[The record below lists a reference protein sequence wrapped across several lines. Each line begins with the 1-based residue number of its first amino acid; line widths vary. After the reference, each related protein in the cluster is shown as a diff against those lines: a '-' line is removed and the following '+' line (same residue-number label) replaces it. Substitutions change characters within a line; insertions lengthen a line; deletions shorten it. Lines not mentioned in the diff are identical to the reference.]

1 MSDSQL
7 QVVLAQIDPIVGDVA
22 GNTRKVLAATQQAK
36 QDYAAELVV
45 FPELC
50 LTGYPPEDLLLRP
63 GLLKRVNKAL
73 TTLCQQIEDISII
86 VGHPVGEVGKELFNA
101 ASVIQNHQIIAQYL
115 KQKLPNYGVFDEK
128 RYFIEG
134 AEATIFAVNQIKIG
148 LTICEDIWFVEPAAQ
163 AVDAGAEVIINLNA
177 SPFKQNKIQLREAEV
192 SKRARENNVPVLYVN
207 QIGGQDELVFDGA
220 SFAVNALGEK
230 SVQASQFVT
239 ALVPVQLRKTA
250 QAVAIDG
257 VKQPLMGELET
268 VYHALLCG
276 LRDYVD
282 KNRFPGVVIGLS
294 GGIDSA
300 LTLALAVD
308 ALGPDR
314 VQAVMMPSRYTSQI
328 SLDDAA
334 EMAQI
339 LGVQYRVI
347 GIENLFQAFL
357 HELEEV
363 FAGTEADTT
372 EENIQA
378 RCRGM
383 LLMAISNKTGAMVL
397 STGNKSEMAVGYST
411 LYGDMA
417 GGFSP
422 LKDVYKTL
430 VYKLAKYRNSLSRII
445 PERIIT
451 RPPSA
456 ELSADQLDQD
466 SLPAYDVLDDILE
479 AYIANDNC
487 FEDLVASGFD
497 AEVVAQ
503 VIKMVDRSE
512 YKRRQAPRD
521 SHHRPGVWQRS
532 PLSDNIRLYRNVNYR
547 VGNQMKKIE
556 AIIKPFKLDD
566 VREALS
572 DIGVTG
578 MTVSEVKG
586 FGRQKGHTELY
597 RGAEYVVDFLPKVKM
612 EIVLADAQ
620 VDACI
625 EAITKAAH
633 TGRIGD
639 GKIFVSPLERAIR
652 IRTGEDG
659 EAAI

>member
-1 MSDSQL
+1 MANHQL

-22 GNTRKVLAATQQAK
+22 GNTRKVIAATEQARQQHG
-36 QDYAAELVV
+36 AELVI

-73 TTLCQQIEDISII
+73 QTLCQQTDDISII
-86 VGHPVGEVGKELFNA
+86 VGHPLGEVGKELFNA
-101 ASVIQNHQIIAQYL
+101 ASVISRHQITAQYL
-115 KQKLPNYGVFDEK
+115 KHKLPNYGVFDEK

-134 AEATIFAVNQIKIG
+134 REATIIEINQIKIG

-163 AVDAGAEVIINLNA
+163 AADAGAEIIVNLNA
-177 SPFKQNKIQLREAEV
+177 SPFKQDKTLLREAEV
-192 SKRARENNVPVLYVN
+192 GQRARENSVPVLYVN

-220 SFAVNALGEK
+220 SFAVNAAGEK
-230 SVQASQFVT
+230 CIQAIQFAT
-239 ALVPVQLRKTA
+239 ALVPIKISKTPQGIELEGA
-250 QAVAIDG
+250 L
-257 VKQPLMGELET
+257 QPLMAELET
-268 VYHALLCG
+268 IYQALVCG
-276 LRDYVD
+276 LRDYVE

-308 ALGPDR
+308 ALGADR
-314 VQAVMMPSRYTSQI
+314 VQAVMMPSRYTAQI

-334 EMAQI
+334 EMAGI
-339 LGVQYRVI
+339 LGVDYRVI
-347 GIENLFQAFL
+347 GIENLFQTFL

-363 FAGTEADTT
+363 FAGTQADTT

-378 RCRGM
+378 RCRGV

-430 VYKLAKYRNSLSRII
+430 VYKLSNYRNSLSKVI
-445 PERIIT
+445 PERMIT

-466 SLPAYDVLDDILE
+466 SLPSYEVLDAILE
-479 AYIANDNC
+479 AYVANDGC
-487 FEDLVASGFD
+487 FEDLVASGFN
-497 AEVVAQ
+497 AETVAQ

-512 YKRRQAPRD
+512 YKRRQAP
-521 SHHRPGVWQRS
+521 PG
-532 PLSDNIRLYRNVNYR
+532 IR
-547 VGNQMKKIE
+547 I
-556 AIIKPFKLDD
+556 
-566 VREALS
+566 
-572 DIGVTG
+572 TG
-578 MTVSEVKG
+578 RA
-586 FGRQKGHTELY
+586 FGRDRRYPITSGYT
-597 RGAEYVVDFLPKVKM
+597 VTST
-612 EIVLADAQ
+612 
-620 VDACI
+620 I
-625 EAITKAAH
+625 E
-633 TGRIGD
+633 
-639 GKIFVSPLERAIR
+639 
-652 IRTGEDG
+652 
-659 EAAI
+659 